1 MQVHFEAL
9 LLAGNCCK
17 TYKHIC
23 CTIAGKVI
31 GNSNFFPLVFPSLY
45 T

>member
-17 TYKHIC
+17 TYINDV
-23 CTIAGKVI
+23 KVPAVLLQER
-31 GNSNFFPLVFPSLY
+31 FFPLVFPSLY